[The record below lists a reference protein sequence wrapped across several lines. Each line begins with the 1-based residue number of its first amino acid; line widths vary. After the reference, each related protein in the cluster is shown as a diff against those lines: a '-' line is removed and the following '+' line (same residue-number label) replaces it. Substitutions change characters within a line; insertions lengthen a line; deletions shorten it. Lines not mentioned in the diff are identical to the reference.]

1 LTNVHDV
8 PANILIKEIA
18 NDLKNNKKVK
28 IPEYAM
34 FVKTGCSRER
44 APHDPDWWYVRMAAI
59 LRKSYVNG
67 FVTVEK
73 LRTYFGGKKNR
84 GVRPEKFK
92 KASGKIIRDCLQ
104 DLEKLELVL
113 KIEKKG
119 RTISPKG
126 QKYIDLMCK
135 EILKNGLDSYKTKKE
150 EKIKEPV
157 KEKTNTKETAKK
169 NK

>member
-1 LTNVHDV
+1 MTNVHDV

-34 FVKTGCSRER
+34 YVKTGCSRER
-44 APHDPDWWYVRMAAI
+44 APQDPDWWYVRMAAI

-84 GVRPEKFK
+84 GVRPEKFR
-92 KASGKIIRDCLQ
+92 KASGKIIRDCLH
-104 DLEKLELVL
+104 DLEALGLVI
-113 KIEKKG
+113 KVEKKG

-126 QKYIDLMCK
+126 QKYIDLLCK
-135 EILKNGLDSYKTKKE
+135 DILKKGLDSYKVKKE
-150 EKIKEPV
+150 ENIKEPV
-157 KEKTNTKETAKK
+157 KEKTNTNKAKK